1 MKKLISAALVLCLVF
16 ALGGCSGNK
25 LPKGYDEDEVI
36 ARGKEIVEIA
46 NAMDYEGLFDQLQD
60 DLKAQVSVQQLE
72 EAWDKQL
79 HAAGSFQKYSQVV
92 TAGTKD
98 PNSDVEY
105 AVVVLVC
112 KYENAT
118 LTFTISMDESLE
130 LVGLY
135 MK

>member
-1 MKKLISAALVLCLVF
+1 MKKIISAALSLCLVF

-25 LPKGYDEDEVI
+25 LPKGFDEDEVI
-36 ARGKEIVEIA
+36 ARGKEIVELT
-46 NAMDYEGLFDQLQD
+46 NTMDYSALAEELQD
-60 DLKAQVSVQQLE
+60 DLKDQVSAQQLE
-72 EAWDKQL
+72 EAWDRQL
-79 HAAGSFQKYSQVV
+79 SFAGSFQEYLQVV

-98 PNSDVEY
+98 DATGNEY

-112 KYENAT
+112 KYENAD
-118 LTFTISMDESLE
+118 LTFTLSMNEKLE